1 MVSLLYAILD
11 GMQCVPDTLPIV
23 RPATQPAR
31 VHWLPATADW
41 AAQLKDWIA
50 QGKQR
55 EALPWLVGYRREA
68 WAQAL
73 LGEIRWKDE
82 ASSHKAFRW
91 FRRAAPRSENQDPV
105 VLRLAQCYERGI
117 GTSVNL
123 FMAWHFYVRAA
134 KALNVESLEA
144 LGDLESQGL
153 LLPIN
158 RVRAGMWYMVCCALI
173 KDEQRKAAIEDR
185 LSDLVCGGGREAIDR
200 LCDDAWQWLC
210 DYTTE

>member
-1 MVSLLYAILD
+1 
-11 GMQCVPDTLPIV
+11 MQCVPDTLPIV
-23 RPATQPAR
+23 RRATPPTR

-50 QGKQR
+50 QGEQG
-55 EALPWLVGYRREA
+55 EALPWLVAYRREA
-68 WAQAL
+68 LAQAL

-105 VLRLAQCYERGI
+105 VLRLAQCYEKGI

-173 KDEQRKAAIEDR
+173 KDDQRKAAIEDR
-185 LSDLVCGGGREAIDR
+185 LSDLVRGGGREAIDR

-210 DYTTE
+210 DYTIE